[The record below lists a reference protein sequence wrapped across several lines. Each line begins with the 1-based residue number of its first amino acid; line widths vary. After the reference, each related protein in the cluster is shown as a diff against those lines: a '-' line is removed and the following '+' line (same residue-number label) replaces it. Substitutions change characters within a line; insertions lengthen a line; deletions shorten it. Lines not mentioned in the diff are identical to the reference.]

1 MAISVNNANI
11 VFKDYNGNIGKIN
24 SLTDADIAKIS
35 ANISNTN
42 ELTTVLNSEISAR
55 ANADVSLDKRVTTL
69 ENTSSK
75 LDDSYVTI
83 NTDQTIHGKKVF
95 AQTTEMAGIQNA
107 HWIELSSATPYIDFH
122 YANSD
127 KDYTA
132 RIIAN
137 ADNFLYFDCK
147 TQMSGLNV
155 NEPIKQEGNIL
166 IPTGTII
173 PFAGTSVPAG
183 YLLCN
188 GAQVSRT
195 TFARLFNVISTQ
207 YGSGDGSTT
216 FALPDLKDRFL
227 EGANTYSIG
236 AYISAGLPN
245 VTGTFKLVSCCQNT
259 GASDAF
265 KLSISGIV
273 SGGIGSGG
281 LYGND
286 GVGVGTYNL
295 SNNRYNSIYN
305 STSTVQPKAL
315 SVQFLIKY

>member
-55 ANADVSLDKRVTTL
+55 ANADVLLDKRVTTL

-83 NTDQTIHGKKVF
+83 NTNQTIQGKKVF
-95 AQTTEMAGIQNA
+95 TQTTEMAGIQNA

-195 TFARLFNVISTQ
+195 AFARLFNVISTQ

-216 FALPDLKDRFL
+216 FTLPDLKDRFL
-227 EGANTYSIG
+227 EGANTYSVG
-236 AYISAGLPN
+236 TYISAGLPN
-245 VTGTFKLVSCCQNT
+245 VTGTFVIWGSKTSAEAHCS
-259 GASDAF
+259 GALYAF
-265 KLSISGIV
+265 SSGAPV
-273 SGGIGSGG
+273 GNQSSGSSNVAGIGFNATNSNA
-281 LYGND
+281 LYAQ
-286 GVGVGTYNL
+286 
-295 SNNRYNSIYN
+295 
-305 STSTVQPKAL
+305 STTVQPKAL
-315 SVQFLIKY
+315 AIQYLIKN